1 MRNFDETKFY
11 EGHIYKED
19 DIYEILTNI
28 SNIIEEKGY
37 NSVNQ
42 IMGYIKTGD
51 PIYIPRDNQ
60 LREKIRYIDIDDIL
74 KYLLRFF
81 IERK

>member
-11 EGHIYKED
+11 EDHIYKED